1 MKKLA
6 TLFSLAFVLAVG
18 ATAQRPEGPPSW
30 AYPVNPPGF
39 KKPTDDG
46 SLRRVPDSTAGFTLS
61 QLQDFFLAPDWHPD
75 DHPRMPESV
84 ARGRKAEVYACGF
97 CHRADGPGGPENSSL
112 AGLPEAYIVQQV
124 ADFKS
129 GARESSVLQRA
140 PVALMMSLSKA
151 ATEAEVASA
160 AAYFSH
166 LKPRKTITVIETNVV
181 PKTYVAGWF
190 LAALNRRD
198 KERIGHRIIEVP
210 KDLDRFESRDT
221 RAEFIAYV
229 PMGSIAKGE
238 SLVTTGGN
246 GKTTQCGTCH
256 GHDLGGLGPIPAIA
270 GRSPSYIV
278 RQLYDIQ
285 HGKRTGPGSAAM
297 AGVVA
302 KLNEDDF
309 VSLAAYAASLT
320 P

>member
-1 MKKLA
+1 MEKFVAFFALA
-6 TLFSLAFVLAVG
+6 LVLAVC
-18 ATAQRPEGPPSW
+18 APAQSAEGPPPW
-30 AYPVNPPGF
+30 AYRVNAVEF
-39 KKPTDDG
+39 LRRADDG

-61 QLQDFFLAPDWHPD
+61 QLQDFFFPPDWHPD
-75 DHPRMPESV
+75 DHPRMPEIV
-84 ARGRKAEVYACGF
+84 ARGRKPEVYACGF

-129 GARESSVLQRA
+129 GARKSSVPQRA
-140 PVALMMSLSKA
+140 PVALMTSLSKA

-160 AAYFSH
+160 SAHFSS

-190 LAALNRRD
+190 LAAANHRD

-256 GHDLGGLGPIPAIA
+256 GHDLRGLGPIPGIA
-270 GRSPSYIV
+270 GRSPSYVV

-297 AGVVA
+297 AGIVA

-309 VSLAAYAASLT
+309 VSLAAYAASLM